1 MAETNIIVTL
11 DLKEIQDA
19 VIETASK
26 HLAQGQQTGSC
37 RVEFGYDEQGKVTG
51 SEVHFKYS
59 KQK

>member
-11 DLKEIQDA
+11 DLKEVQDA
-19 VIETASK
+19 VIETARK

-37 RVEFGYDEQGKVTG
+37 RVEFFYVSDKLDRC
-51 SEVHFKYS
+51 EVHFKYS